1 MAKSFKN
8 KMRIWREWKMSE
20 KITTEKFGEI
30 MNDFLKENKINMLI
44 TLPEGSIEPYNRYMM
59 LNGKQIV

>member
-1 MAKSFKN
+1 
-8 KMRIWREWKMSE
+8 MSE

-44 TLPEGSIEPYNRYMM
+44 TLPEGSIEPYNRYMI